1 MTEQV
6 FTLTGLTLND
16 ANTILAALAEL
27 SIKTAADTYSKVR
40 TQLVAATEVTEQS
53 PQVKRGLA
61 RVPA

>member
-27 SIKTAADTYSKVR
+27 PIKTAADTFTKVR
-40 TQLVAATEVTEQS
+40 AQFVAVAEVTEPS